1 MVPGLQP
8 NRQSSM
14 LPRFVILLV
23 GLALTIQIGFDL
35 SLVKSTSPPVIDDG
49 RDLLAF
55 VTAGRIAD
63 DVRFGPESVYNP
75 EINRRVQQ
83 ELTGRP
89 IPPGTGLPF
98 IHPPYLLPV
107 QRALAPLDY
116 AEFWLRWSAI
126 MGCLFFAGF
135 LFLDGAFAQAGVSA
149 PLRLMFG
156 AVGVAFSPVVISL
169 VQGQDTALLYLAV
182 AVWLAAFAA
191 RRDFLAGLALSL
203 ATIRPHIAL
212 VLAIPF
218 LFARRRVLAGFAT
231 GSVMLL
237 GWFLVQVG
245 PGGLQEY
252 VQVSLGLAGGKESGV
267 ELPNWASLVGI
278 LDRLLPF
285 SASWFGP
292 VLGWGI
298 WAGMLIGL
306 CALWRR
312 RNRTGGPL
320 LLDLGIAV
328 FLSLALAPHMNFHDM
343 ALLHV
348 ALAPALV
355 VQAKRTSAHSG
366 LWVLAGLLGISH
378 LISLAT
384 VPNFLGRDLLIVA
397 SYGAA
402 LVILLRAGDG
412 GAAAQG
418 DSIGDRSIA

>member
-8 NRQSSM
+8 NRQTSM

-23 GLALTIQIGFDL
+23 VLALTIQIGFDL

-55 VTAGRIAD
+55 VTAGRIAE
-63 DVRFGPESVYNP
+63 DVRFGSGAVYDP
-75 EINRRVQQ
+75 EINRRVQE
-83 ELTGRP
+83 ELTGRT

-107 QRALAPLDY
+107 QRVLAPLDY

-126 MGCLFFAGF
+126 MACLFLAGL
-135 LFLDGAFAQAGVSA
+135 LFLDSTFGGAGVSA

-156 AVGVAFSPVVISL
+156 AAGVAFSPVVISL
-169 VQGQDTALLYLAV
+169 VQGQDTGLLYFAV
-182 AVWLAAFAA
+182 AAWLAAFAA

-237 GWFLVQVG
+237 GWFLLQVG

-252 VQVSLGLAGGKESGV
+252 VHVSLGLAGGKESGV
-267 ELPNWASLVGI
+267 ELPNWVSLVGI
-278 LDRLLPF
+278 LDRRLPD

-298 WAGMLIGL
+298 WAGMVIGL

-312 RNRTGGPL
+312 RARTGGPL

-328 FLSLALAPHMNFHDM
+328 FLSVALAPHMNFHDM

-355 VQAKRTSAHSG
+355 VQAQRASAQPG
-366 LWVLAGLLGISH
+366 WWVLAGLLVISH

-397 SYGAA
+397 SYGVA
-402 LVILLRAGDG
+402 LLILHRAGDR
-412 GAAAQG
+412 GAVALG
-418 DSIGDRSIA
+418 DSIGGRSIA